1 MEAALDIATFVSDQF
16 VPFLPEESQVN
27 PEVYGAELAW
37 WLASELARRNVF
49 TSYPE
54 YEDWGWYLTLVT
66 DTGSEFMLAC
76 GNVVGTRNRW
86 TLMLRRFPKKLFG
99 RGKPS
104 FEEAGPLLSALHEA
118 VHSAGSLSDL
128 EWHWPLPIR

>member
-54 YEDWGWYLTLVT
+54 YEDWGWY
-66 DTGSEFMLAC
+66 
-76 GNVVGTRNRW
+76 
-86 TLMLRRFPKKLFG
+86 
-99 RGKPS
+99 
-104 FEEAGPLLSALHEA
+104 
-118 VHSAGSLSDL
+118 
-128 EWHWPLPIR
+128 